1 VLVTS
6 RRLTTIL
13 HPIAFFVFVPLIVCA
28 EAIAFV
34 LYGHQYA
41 FSLQLSF
48 FFALAATVYV
58 VFLSYTW
65 LAASV
70 GSSGAKMSTVCNV
83 LALLVLI
90 GLNVVLIPR
99 IGILGAAITLI
110 FSYLVPTVFLYSRKQ
125 FWERI

>member
-1 VLVTS
+1 VL
-6 RRLTTIL
+6 
-13 HPIAFFVFVPLIVCA
+13 VPLIVCA
-28 EAIAFV
+28 EVIAFV

-41 FSLQLSF
+41 FSLQLSL

-65 LAASV
+65 LATSV
-70 GSSGAKMSTVCNV
+70 GASGAKMSTVCNV
-83 LALLVLI
+83 LARLVLI
-90 GLNVVLIPR
+90 CLNVVLIPR

-125 FWERI
+125 FWAGI

>member
-1 VLVTS
+1 M
-6 RRLTTIL
+6 
-13 HPIAFFVFVPLIVCA
+13 VCA
-28 EAIAFV
+28 EVIAFV
-34 LYGHQYA
+34 FYGHRSSL
-41 FSLQLSF
+41 SLQLSF
-48 FFALAATVYV
+48 FFALAAAVYV

-70 GSSGAKMSTVCNV
+70 GARGAKMSAACNV

-90 GLNVVLIPR
+90 VLDTVLIPR

-125 FWERI
+125 FWARI

>member
-1 VLVTS
+1 M
-6 RRLTTIL
+6 
-13 HPIAFFVFVPLIVCA
+13 
-28 EAIAFV
+28 IAFV

-48 FFALAATVYV
+48 FFALVATVYV

-70 GSSGAKMSTVCNV
+70 GASRAKMSTVCNV
-83 LALLVLI
+83 FALLVLI
-90 GLNVVLIPR
+90 GLDVVLIPR

-110 FSYLVPTVFLYSRKQ
+110 FSYLVPTLFRYSRKQ
-125 FWERI
+125 FWAGI